1 MQRFLC
7 YSNEDYVAKM
17 VAIFDANINT
27 SPEEIESFLG
37 IEFPMKDESG
47 NTAFISDV
55 SKFAEENPND
65 NAAWDRFAYWEDQG
79 VDTSVFRINSPEELP
94 AKYPALVLACIDD
107 DYDRTGAVSAR
118 IVEFV
123 YESEFNPKAGV

>member
-1 MQRFLC
+1 
-7 YSNEDYVAKM
+7 M

-47 NTAFISDV
+47 QTAFISDV

-65 NAAWDRFAYWEDQG
+65 SAAWDQFAYWEDQG

-94 AKYPALVLACIDD
+94 AKYPALVLAWIDD
-107 DYDRTGAVSAR
+107 DYDRTGAVIAR

-123 YESEFNPKAGV
+123 YESEFNPKE